1 MSAKTQEKSRAPSLA
16 RSIAFNL
23 VAGSGLALGIVAWLV
38 SAAAPET
45 AALVD
50 DNAAP
55 VTTLLIVAGSL
66 ALYLAFGM
74 TLTGLLFDLASE
86 S

>member
-1 MSAKTQEKSRAPSLA
+1 MPGKARGKAAPSLA
-16 RSIAFNL
+16 RSITFNL
-23 VAGSGLALGIVAWLV
+23 TAGTGLALGILAWFAV
-38 SAAAPET
+38 TAEPET
-45 AALVD
+45 VALVD
-50 DNAAP
+50 GNPAP

-86 S
+86 N